1 MINYYLITKPGIIMG
16 NLITYAAGFFLAAKG
31 LGQGMLFVITLL
43 GLGFIMASACVF
55 NNYIDRNLDKKMH
68 RTKNRALAKGLISE
82 RKALIFGVILG
93 VIGNGLLFAYTNTLT
108 LFVADIGFFIYVVI
122 YSMWKSRTIYGTAI
136 GSLAGAVPP
145 VVGYCAVS
153 NQFDLGAL
161 ILFSMM
167 VLWQMPHFFSIAIY
181 RFNDY
186 KAGGIPVLPVIK
198 GMLRTKIHSVIYIV
212 LFLIVGSLLTLFHY
226 TGTIYLVAFLIL
238 NMVWL
243 LLALQGFRIKNEA
256 LWGRQMFIFSL
267 VLITIISVIIPFDT
281 V

>member
-1 MINYYLITKPGIIMG
+1 MPGIFLG